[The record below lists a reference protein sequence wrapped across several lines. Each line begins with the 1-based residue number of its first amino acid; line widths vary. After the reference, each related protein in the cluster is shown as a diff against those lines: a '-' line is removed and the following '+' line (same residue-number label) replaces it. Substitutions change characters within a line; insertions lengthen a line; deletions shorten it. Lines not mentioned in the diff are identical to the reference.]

1 MILNCSGQ
9 RVVFSVKDAD
19 QLCIHV
25 KKKNELHSTSQH
37 IRKLTPGRL
46 EIEMSKTEPYKSFYN
61 TQ

>member
-1 MILNCSGQ
+1 M
-9 RVVFSVKDAD
+9 VFSVKDAD

-25 KKKNELHSTSQH
+25 KKKKNELHSTSQH
-37 IRKLTPGRL
+37 IQKLTPGRL